1 MSSLLS
7 DPGHC
12 TTGPDQGHLMPLWLS
27 ACGGPAHEKHPRL
40 FGFYDGDVWLVEH
53 DSAAPYCS
61 NHTLAFMSIKHI
73 NSSALIW
80 VVHVRLALLSGVSEK
95 KWQKEKKITIPLFV
109 VSHLD
114 ILYFW
119 NVKLNL
125 SIIPAPFFPPKWQTS
140 DNLLCNVKTA
150 CFDES
155 CTRRGGNRKRRHNE
169 INGSFEVTVGPAFKA
184 RNNSKTQRLNDLSC
198 CLTRTLNG
206 CWRGVMRRLR
216 AAAAARGDSSSA
228 DCHTIYILTTSH
240 FNRGRYGTYV
250 ALPRNISGT

>member
-1 MSSLLS
+1 MHGTEEAASGRGWCFTFACKPQSMSSLLS

-95 KWQKEKKITIPLFV
+95 KWQEEKKLQFRFLSSPTWISFIFEMSSSTCPSFR
-109 VSHLD
+109 HL
-114 ILYFW
+114 
-119 NVKLNL
+119 
-125 SIIPAPFFPPKWQTS
+125 FFPPNGKHPTI
-140 DNLLCNVKTA
+140 
-150 CFDES
+150 CF
-155 CTRRGGNRKRRHNE
+155 
-169 INGSFEVTVGPAFKA
+169 
-184 RNNSKTQRLNDLSC
+184 
-198 CLTRTLNG
+198 
-206 CWRGVMRRLR
+206 VM
-216 AAAAARGDSSSA
+216 
-228 DCHTIYILTTSH
+228 
-240 FNRGRYGTYV
+240 
-250 ALPRNISGT
+250 